1 LVKDLRTIR
10 ISKGLTQEE
19 LAKLAGISRS
29 TYVHIEHG
37 NHPSLRSAM
46 RIAKVLKH
54 KVEEIF
60 LSEVVN
66 K

>member
-1 LVKDLRTIR
+1 LVKNLRTMR

-37 NHPSLRSAM
+37 KHPSLRSAM
-46 RIAKVLKH
+46 RIAKVLKQ

-60 LSEVVN
+60 SDEVVN

>member
-1 LVKDLRTIR
+1 MVKDLRTIR

-37 NHPSLRSAM
+37 KQPSLRSAM

-60 LSEVVN
+60 LPEVVN
-66 K
+66 R